1 MRKTD
6 ITLSALFCVATLAWV
21 GSASALNPQPEP
33 PGEHSMK
40 ATMHNTVS
48 EPPDPCLAAHTTAI
62 DKHTSERTRT
72 GQLNQAALACAH
84 SGLGPNRLNPQPLP
98 P

>member
-6 ITLSALFCVATLAWV
+6 ITLSALFCVATLAWA

-33 PGEHSMK
+33 PGEHSLK
-40 ATMHNTVS
+40 PAVHNTMF
-48 EPPDPCLAAHTTAI
+48 EPPDPCFAAHRMAI
-62 DKHTSERTRT
+62 DRHASEHART

-84 SGLGPNRLNPQPLP
+84 GGQGPIRLNPQPLP

>member
-6 ITLSALFCVATLAWV
+6 ITLSALFCVATLAWA

-33 PGEHSMK
+33 PGERSMK
-40 ATMHNTVS
+40 TAVHNTMY
-48 EPPDPCLAAHTTAI
+48 EPPDPCFAAHRTAI
-62 DKHTSERTRT
+62 DKHQSEHART
-72 GQLNQAALACAH
+72 GQLNQAALACTH
-84 SGLGPNRLNPQPLP
+84 GGQGPNRLNPQPLP